1 MMDINV
7 GFLRGSINFL
17 IKKIQV
23 EQLKM
28 KPFLMKNQ
36 QKNYTNQLLE
46 TLMKETYTHLLQAL
60 LGGADLADMQ
70 LMRKFD
76 KGFRLLLCVIDIYS

>member
-7 GFLRGSINFL
+7 DFLWGSINFL

-46 TLMKETYTHLLQAL
+46 TLMKGTYTHLLWAL